1 MNLIQLDEK
10 LQAEHG
16 VVADYADEFFG
27 YFGWPT
33 VARMEDG
40 TLIVSSSG
48 LRNYH
53 VLARSDGRSSAP
65 APTMAGRGRVR
76 A

>member
-1 MNLIQLDEK
+1 MDLIQANK
-10 LQAEHG
+10 SLQAEHG

-33 VARMEDG
+33 VTRMGDG

-53 VLARSDGRSSAP
+53 VCPFGRRSSAR
-65 APTMAGRGRVR
+65 AQTMAGRGRVR
-76 A
+76 V